1 MDMID
6 QRSARLRTHRN
17 NIGRYRQL
25 LKTALSELERR
36 FIERRLNEE
45 ILQMESLAA
54 SAVPLNSEIPELPS
68 DFPPAA

>member
-17 NIGRYRQL
+17 NIGRCRQL
-25 LKTALSELERR
+25 LKTELSELERR

-45 ILQMESLAA
+45 ISQMESLAA
-54 SAVPLNSEIPELPS
+54 SAVPLNSEIPEPPR